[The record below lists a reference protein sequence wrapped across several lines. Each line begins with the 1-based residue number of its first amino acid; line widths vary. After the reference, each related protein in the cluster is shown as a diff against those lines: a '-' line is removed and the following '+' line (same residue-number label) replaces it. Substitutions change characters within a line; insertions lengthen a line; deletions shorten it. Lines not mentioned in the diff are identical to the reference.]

1 MASASD
7 AVWAIDLGNSSVK
20 ALHLAYV
27 GDTVQVVAFDNVR
40 HAKVLSGKGISA
52 LERDELIAMSVRQ
65 IVERNDIGMEDVV
78 VSVPSQNS
86 FARFVTLPP
95 VDRKKIPE
103 IVGFEAAQQIPFDM
117 SEVQWDWQL
126 MSDEDDAEK
135 RVGLFAIKNEI
146 VNAELEHLSREELPV
161 GYVQMAPMALYNY
174 ILYDRPN
181 LFKSEDR
188 PVVVLNIGA
197 EITDLVVC
205 TESTVWQRCI
215 LVGGNAF
222 TQAIASAFKIN
233 FEKAE
238 KLKRTAAVS
247 KYARQIF
254 QAMRPV
260 FTDLASEV
268 QKSLGFYSSANP
280 NAEFS
285 RIVAMGGG
293 TQLRGLLKYLQQSLQ
308 VPVERPDMFKRVT
321 MAPGVSAAK
330 FHDSVNDFGVVYGL
344 AVQGLGLARIESNLL
359 PKSVAR
365 SMAWAMKIKLFMVA
379 ASVFLVV
386 SLMALG
392 RTVFDRISYDRNSD
406 VRRRNNLVIS
416 TAGAAES
423 SLEQEKAKGE
433 EYETKMINAFS
444 RLKYRDVVPMVYET
458 VLAALPNAQNNPAQ
472 RALYEAFDRGDA
484 ATVMQTPRR
493 ERKQLFVTKLDVR
506 FGEDLEYNVFGE
518 INKSDG
524 GGATDMMMMDPM
536 MMEQYGMMPGGPG
549 SPYGA
554 GGAGMDP
561 RMDPRM
567 MGGYGMQQEEG
578 DERIPGFLVTI
589 EGYTPYHDIG
599 QLLDPPGVENQP
611 EKWGFITRLMHIGK
625 AADPND
631 PNEPGY
637 GTFYLY
643 KKGEK
648 DQFKLEKEY
657 IDAEKFFPKG
667 VGVAK
672 DDDIAAK
679 LAMGVT
685 NLEVVLVDPLTREEI
700 CRTPALDESG
710 RPRKNRR
717 EEPIME
723 NNDYWFILN
732 FKLAWNEAPVEEDT
746 GANAAMNPFGY

>member
-27 GDTVQVVAFDNVR
+27 GDSVQVVAFDNVR

-52 LERDELIAMSVRQ
+52 LERDELIALSVRQ
-65 IVERNDIGMEDVV
+65 IVERNDIGMEDVI

-95 VDRKKIPE
+95 VERKKIPE

-181 LFKSEDR
+181 LFRSEDR

-260 FTDLASEV
+260 FTDLAGEV
-268 QKSLGFYSSANP
+268 QKSLGFYSNANP

-285 RIVAMGGG
+285 RVIAMGGG
-293 TQLRGLLKYLQQSLQ
+293 TQLRGLLKYLQQTLQ
-308 VPVERPDMFKRVT
+308 VPVERPDMFKRVS

-344 AVQGLGLARIESNLL
+344 AIQGLGLARIESNLL

-365 SMAWAMKIKLFMVA
+365 SMAWALKMKLFMVA

-392 RTVFDRISYDRNSD
+392 RTVFDRISHDRSD
-406 VRRRNNLVIS
+406 DARRRINTVINQ
-416 TAGAAES
+416 ARDAES
-423 SLEQEKAKGE
+423 RVEQEEGKGDE
-433 EYETKMINAFS
+433 HKEAMK
-444 RLKYRDVVPMVYET
+444 KYFGRFLYREVVPQVYQT
-458 VLAALPNAQNNPAQ
+458 VLEALPNAQNNPQ
-472 RALYEAFDRGDA
+472 QKALYEAFDRGDA
-484 ATVMQTPRR
+484 ATVMQTPRKD
-493 ERKQLFVTKLDVR
+493 RKQLFVTSLDVR
-506 FGEDLEYNVFGE
+506 FAENLEFGVFGE
-518 INKSDG
+518 INKADG
-524 GGATDMMMMDPM
+524 GGVGMEGMMDPM
-536 MMEQYGMMPGGPG
+536 MMEAYGMGSGGPYGGGPG
-549 SPYGA
+549 G
-554 GGAGMDP
+554 GMDP
-561 RMDPRM
+561 RMMDPRYMEM
-567 MGGYGMQQEEG
+567 MGGMQGEG
-578 DERIPGFLVTI
+578 EKAIPGFLVSI
-589 EGYTPYHDIG
+589 EGYAPYYDIA
-599 QLLDPPGVENQP
+599 QLLDPLGVEDQP
-611 EKWGFITRLMHIGK
+611 EKWGLVTRLRNIGK
-625 AADPND
+625 ADD
-631 PNEPGY
+631 PNEPNEPGF

-643 KKGEK
+643 KRQSREHFIIDK
-648 DQFKLEKEY
+648 DFIAADEFY
-657 IDAEKFFPKG
+657 PKG

-679 LAMGVT
+679 LAMGQS
-685 NLEVVLVDPLTREEI
+685 NLEVTLVDPLTREEI
-700 CRTPALDESG
+700 GRTPALNASG
-710 RPRKNRR
+710 KPRKDRKGD
-717 EEPIME
+717 PIMD
-723 NNDYWFILN
+723 NNDQWFILK
-732 FKLAWNEAPVEEDT
+732 FKLAWRAGPEEEDT
-746 GANAAMNPFGY
+746 GGMNMMSPGYGY

>member
-27 GDTVQVVAFDNVR
+27 GDTVQVIAFDNVR

-65 IVERNDIGMEDVV
+65 IVERNDIGMEDVI

-126 MSDEDDAEK
+126 MTDEDDAEK

-174 ILYDRPN
+174 ILHDRPN

-222 TQAIASAFKIN
+222 TQAIATAFKIS

-260 FTDLASEV
+260 FTDLAGEV

-285 RIVAMGGG
+285 RIVALGGG

-365 SMAWAMKIKLFMVA
+365 SMAWALKMKLFMVA

-386 SLMALG
+386 SMMALG
-392 RTVFDRISYDRNSD
+392 RTVFDRVSYDRGSD
-406 VRRRNNLVIS
+406 VRSRNDRVIRS
-416 TAGAAES
+416 ANDAKS
-423 SLEQEKAKGE
+423 RLEQEQAKGG
-433 EYETKMINAFS
+433 EYQQKMEKAFG
-444 RLKYRDVVPMVYET
+444 RFKYRDVVPMVYET
-458 VLAALPNAQNNPAQ
+458 VLAALPNAENNPGQ
-472 RALYEAFDRGDA
+472 KSLYEAFEAGDV
-484 ATVMQTPRR
+484 ATVVQTPRKD
-493 ERKQLFVTKLDVR
+493 RKQLFVTSLDVR
-506 FGEDLEYNVFGE
+506 FAENLEYGVFGE

-524 GGATDMMMMDPM
+524 GGVGMMDGMMDPM
-536 MMEQYGMMPGGPG
+536 MMEAYGMMPGGPG
-549 SPYGA
+549 SPYG
-554 GGAGMDP
+554 GDSRM
-561 RMDPRM
+561 MDPRM
-567 MGGYGMQQEEG
+567 MGEYGQQEGEG
-578 DERIPGFLVTI
+578 EEIVSGFLVTI

-599 QLLDPPGVENQP
+599 QLLDPPGVENRP
-611 EKWGFITRLMHIGK
+611 EKWGFITRLLHLPLK
-625 AADPND
+625 DPND
-631 PNEPGY
+631 PNS
-637 GTFYLY
+637 GTFRLY
-643 KKGEK
+643 KKGER
-648 DQFKLEKEY
+648 DQFRLEKEP
-657 IDAEKFFPKG
+657 IDANKFFPKG

-679 LAMGVT
+679 LAMGVS

-700 CRTPALDESG
+700 CRTPSLNKDG
-710 RPRKNRR
+710 KPRVNRK

-723 NNDYWFILN
+723 NHDYWFILN
-732 FKLAWNEAPVEEDT
+732 FKLAWNEGPVEEESATT
-746 GANAAMNPFGY
+746 GMPPGYGY

>member
-27 GDTVQVVAFDNVR
+27 GDAVQVIAFDNVR

-65 IVERNDIGMEDVV
+65 IVERNDIGMEDVI

-174 ILYDRPN
+174 VLYDRPN

-222 TQAIASAFKIN
+222 TQAIATAFKIN

-285 RIVAMGGG
+285 RIVALGGG

-321 MAPGVSAAK
+321 LAPGVSAAK

-344 AVQGLGLARIESNLL
+344 AVQGLGLAKIESNLL

-365 SMAWAMKIKLFMVA
+365 SMAWALKMKLFMVA

-386 SLMALG
+386 SMMALG
-392 RTVFDRISYDRNSD
+392 RTVFDRVSYDRASD
-406 VRRRNNLVIS
+406 DRRRIQGIIS
-416 TAGAAES
+416 QAGDAES
-423 SLEQEKAKGE
+423 RLEQEEAKGV
-433 EYETKMINAFS
+433 EYQGKMVKVFS
-444 RLKYRDVVPMVYET
+444 RFNYRDVVPAVYET
-458 VLAALPNAQNNPAQ
+458 VLAALPNAQNNPEQ
-472 RALYEAFDRGDA
+472 KDLYAAFDAGDA
-484 ATVMQTPRR
+484 TTVMQTPRK
-493 ERKQLFVTKLDVR
+493 ERKQLFITSLDVR
-506 FGEDLEYNVFGE
+506 FAENLEFGVFGE
-518 INKSDG
+518 TNKSEG
-524 GGATDMMMMDPM
+524 GGVGMEGMMDPM
-536 MMEQYGMMPGGPG
+536 MMEAYGMGPGGQYGG
-549 SPYGA
+549 GA
-554 GGAGMDP
+554 GG
-561 RMDPRM
+561 DPRM
-567 MGGYGMQQEEG
+567 MDPRYMEMMGMQQGEGEEVVS
-578 DERIPGFLVTI
+578 GFLVTI
-589 EGYTPYHDIG
+589 EGYTPYHDSG

-611 EKWGFITRLMHIGK
+611 EKWGLVTRLLHIGK
-625 AADPND
+625 ADDPND

-648 DQFKLEKEY
+648 DQFKLEKEF

-672 DDDIAAK
+672 DDDIAAQM
-679 LAMGVT
+679 AMGVS
-685 NLEVVLVDPLTREEI
+685 NLEVMLVDPLTREEI
-700 CRTPALDESG
+700 CRTPSLNESG
-710 RPRKNRR
+710 KPRTNRKG
-717 EEPIME
+717 EPIMD
-723 NNDYWFILN
+723 NNDQWFILK
-732 FKLAWNEAPVEEDT
+732 FKLAWNEGPVEEDS
-746 GANAAMNPFGY
+746 GAAMGMGPLGNY